1 MSATPPQGTAA
12 PAPHRAGPVIGA
24 PARSDLARRRG
35 RWAAAFGSAALAL
48 GMGAFFFGAPSS
60 PEREQMAGGAAIA
73 LAWGALEIIG
83 IALGALAVLFALGA
97 LSTGGIR
104 IRWRAAIGWA
114 ILGVAALIALLL
126 ASPILLTLAVPLAVV
141 FALVAPPGSADPPA
155 SLGARALWGPTFAVA
170 ALALVAL
177 TIAHVTAWNPLARV
191 PGLTLDRIY
200 SEMIAAGQL
209 SPRTD
214 FVIVAWAILWV
225 ILAFGVVAAS
235 LVPAI
240 GDRLTA
246 RRLVAAGCALLGLIG
261 TTGWIA
267 GFNIGMALADTF
279 LTSGAD
285 AAPVGPALRLVG
297 QVFLAAALI
306 IGFAPSRATAT
317 RPAPVG

>member
-1 MSATPPQGTAA
+1 MSATPPHGTA
-12 PAPHRAGPVIGA
+12 PPTPHRDDPLTDAM
-24 PARSDLARRRG
+24 ARTDLARRRG

-48 GMGAFFFGAPSS
+48 GMGGFFFGAPSS
-60 PEREQMAGGAAIA
+60 PEREHMAGGAAIA
-73 LAWGALEIIG
+73 LAWGALGIIG
-83 IALGALAVLFALGA
+83 VALGALAVLFALGA

-104 IRWRAAIGWA
+104 IRWATATRWA
-114 ILGVAALIALLL
+114 LVGAAALIALLL

-155 SLGARALWGPTFAVA
+155 SLRTRALWGSTFAVA

-177 TIAHVTAWNPLARV
+177 TVAHVTVWNPLARV
-191 PGLTLDRIY
+191 PGMGVERIY
-200 SEMIAAGQL
+200 AEMIAANQL
-209 SPRTD
+209 SLRIDP
-214 FVIVAWAILWV
+214 ILVAWAALWV
-225 ILAFGVVAAS
+225 FVALGVVVAS

-246 RRLVAAGCALLGLIG
+246 RRLVVAGCALLGLIG

-297 QVFLAAALI
+297 QVFLVAALI
-306 IGFAPSRATAT
+306 IGLAPSRATAP